1 MSDSQQVAPRE
12 KQEVSAKDEQTVPG
26 RFYTPATD
34 IYETDEALTVV
45 MEIPG
50 VDREHVNVSLE
61 NKRLRV
67 EGRIDLTSYEGLEPV
82 YTEYGVGNYARS
94 FELSN
99 KVDRNGISAEVTDG
113 VLTLTLPKIMEAEPR
128 RIPVS

>member
-50 VDREHVNVSLE
+50 VDREHVN
-61 NKRLRV
+61 
-67 EGRIDLTSYEGLEPV
+67 